1 MGERAGENAI
11 GVIVLADDDD
21 DLRAVYA
28 EFLRASGFQV
38 VEAEDGLK
46 TLDRVREVRPHLLVL
61 DLWMPGLNGLEVL
74 ERLRH
79 EPVSNRMK
87 VIMLSNVGEA
97 DVRLE
102 AFEGGAI
109 SYMVKGIALENV
121 LEHVRVAL
129 ATHLAV
135 LIDPD

>member
-1 MGERAGENAI
+1 MSESAGERAFE
-11 GVIVLADDDD
+11 VIVLADDDD

-28 EFLRASGFQV
+28 EFLRALGFEV

-46 TLDRVREVRPHLLVL
+46 TLDRVREVRPNLLVL

-74 ERLRH
+74 DRLRH
-79 EPVSNRMK
+79 EPLSIQMK
-87 VIMLSNVGEA
+87 VVMLSNAGDA

-102 AFEGGAI
+102 AFEAGAVA
-109 SYMVKGIALENV
+109 YLVKGIALEDL
-121 LEHVRVAL
+121 LEHLRLAL

-135 LIDPD
+135 LIDPG